1 MTQMKRRCCRVS
13 EGTTLRMEILDIKN
27 EIEHTKL
34 IISGLKVD
42 IGYSTNKKRASKLKN
57 KMFFMERK
65 LRQLINQKE
74 KLEKERGLILKGGR
88 KEEF

>member
-1 MTQMKRRCCRVS
+1 MREETS
-13 EGTTLRMEILDIKN
+13 LHMEILDVKN

-34 IISGLKVD
+34 IISGLKID
-42 IGYSTNKKRASKLKN
+42 IGYSTNKKRTSKLKN

-65 LRQLINQKE
+65 LRQLVNQKD
-74 KLEKERGLILKGGR
+74 KLEREKGLILKGGR

>member
-1 MTQMKRRCCRVS
+1 MS
-13 EGTTLRMEILDIKN
+13 EEMSLRMRILDVKN

-42 IGYSTNKKRASKLKN
+42 IGYSTNKKRSSKLKN

-65 LRQLINQKE
+65 LRQLINQKD
-74 KLEKERGLILKGGR
+74 KLEKERGLIFKGGR
-88 KEEF
+88 REEF

>member
-1 MTQMKRRCCRVS
+1 MREETS
-13 EGTTLRMEILDIKN
+13 LHMEILDIKN

-34 IISGLKVD
+34 IISGLKID

-65 LRQLINQKE
+65 LRQLVNQKD
-74 KLEKERGLILKGGR
+74 KLEREKGLVLKGGR

>member
-1 MTQMKRRCCRVS
+1 MS
-13 EGTTLRMEILDIKN
+13 EGTSLHLEILDIKN

-42 IGYSTNKKRASKLKN
+42 IGYSTNKKRVSKLKN

-65 LRQLINQKE
+65 LRQLNNQKD

-88 KEEF
+88 REEF

>member
-1 MTQMKRRCCRVS
+1 MR
-13 EGTTLRMEILDIKN
+13 EGTSLRMEIVDIKN
-27 EIEHTKL
+27 DIEHTKL

-65 LRQLINQKE
+65 LRQLISQKD
-74 KLEKERGLILKGGR
+74 KLENERGLILKGGR

>member
-1 MTQMKRRCCRVS
+1 MREETS
-13 EGTTLRMEILDIKN
+13 LHMEILDIKN

-34 IISGLKVD
+34 IISGLKID

-65 LRQLINQKE
+65 LRQLVNQKD
-74 KLEKERGLILKGGR
+74 KLEREKGLVLKGGR
-88 KEEF
+88 REEF